1 MAKKLVPTTIKTH
14 LIDQVI
20 ESITEASNT
29 SYYAFMG
36 DHITEASTIEEV
48 NFPLETVK
56 TLNPNSYRNMI
67 FGKRLTSSDMK
78 FVVNRHNWTAN
89 TVYAMYDDED
99 ADLQSKNFYVVV
111 DEDSYKHVYKCL
123 NNNGG
128 KPSTVM
134 PQFEDAKFDADLFT
148 AGDDYYETTDGY
160 QWKYMYSIDSNT
172 FTKFATQKYI
182 PITANT
188 VVSENASEGSI
199 DVIKVVDPGK
209 GYNNFIS
216 GQFALADFNR
226 IGSNFSDYGFT
237 SASKVYKIDG
247 AAKQIKNFYQN
258 SIIYLTSGV
267 GRGQFRKIIYSVEIQ
282 ALNGVFVE
290 LEENFTTIPNQTTTY
305 EISPAVQ
312 IIGSGTETVNATAR
326 AIVDSTSANT
336 IKKIEILEIGKNY
349 SYASATVLTGDPDV
363 STGLRP
369 FTTTPAVIRPILS
382 PLEGHGANTAL
393 ELGSKRLSMYMKYNR
408 DESGLVSPTN
418 TFAQFGIVR
427 DPQFANVA
435 IYHTATN
442 NSFSVNEKV
451 LQFDEIQIQG
461 LFTANS
467 VLSNFIE
474 LQANATMGFDTFLQS
489 GDRIRVHNGTDSEI
503 LTVGLASN
511 TTSINFTTV
520 PAIATGASITCNA
533 HLVSV
538 SSEATV
544 KSTTFPMA
552 TGATNGMLLNN
563 AKPEWRK
570 GKQIYG
576 VTTKN
581 IATITGIDINSRIN
595 DDEADFRFADF
606 NQMLKINGVVS
617 VGSFQSDEI
626 ITQGSSTARIHSVVA
641 TGGNKFTLNVT
652 NVVGKILT
660 NKNIVG
666 STSEAIMNPSTDA
679 IDIKPGDLDLNTGS
693 IIYLQNDIPV
703 DRDENQS
710 EEIRV
715 ILEF

>member
-1 MAKKLVPTTIKTH
+1 
-14 LIDQVI
+14 
-20 ESITEASNT
+20 
-29 SYYAFMG
+29 MG

-48 NFPLETVK
+48 DFPLETVK
-56 TLNPNSYRNMI
+56 TLNPSSYRNMI
-67 FGKRLTSSDMK
+67 FGKRLSGNDMK

-99 ADLQSKNFYVVV
+99 TELQSKNFYVVV

-123 NNNGG
+123 NNNNGV
-128 KPSTVM
+128 PSTVR
-134 PQFEDAKFDADLFT
+134 PQFEDAKYDSDLF
-148 AGDDYYETTDGY
+148 ARGDDYYETTDGY
-160 QWKYMYSIDSNT
+160 QWKYMYSIDSAT

-182 PITANT
+182 PVTANT
-188 VVSENASEGSI
+188 VVAENASEGSI
-199 DVIKVVDPGK
+199 DVIKVVDAGR

-216 GQFALADFNR
+216 GKFALADFNR

-267 GRGQFRKIIYSVEIQ
+267 GRGQYQKIIYSVEIE
-282 ALNGVFVE
+282 ALNGVFIE
-290 LEENFTTIPNQTTTY
+290 LEENFTTMPNQTTTY

-312 IIGSGTETVNATAR
+312 IIGSGTETVNAVAR

-336 IKKIEILEIGKNY
+336 IKKIEMLEIGKNY
-349 SYASATVLTGDPDV
+349 SFATATVLTGDPDV
-363 STGLRP
+363 NTGLRP
-369 FTTTPAVIRPILS
+369 FSTTPAVIRPILS

-408 DESGLVSPTN
+408 DESGLVDPTN
-418 TFAQFGIVR
+418 SFAQFGIVR
-427 DPQFANVA
+427 DPKFANVA
-435 IYHTATN
+435 IYHTAIDS
-442 NSFSVNEKV
+442 SFSDNEKV

-461 LFTANS
+461 LFTTNTT
-467 VLSNFIE
+467 LGEFIE

-489 GDRIRVHNGTDSEI
+489 GDKIRVHNGTDSEI
-503 LTVGLASN
+503 LTVGTASN
-511 TTSINFTTV
+511 TTAINFTTV
-520 PAIATGASITCNA
+520 PAIATGTSITCNA
-533 HLVSV
+533 HLVTV
-538 SSEATV
+538 SSEAFI
-544 KSTTFPMA
+544 KSTSFPMA
-552 TGATNGMLLNN
+552 TGAVQGMLLNN

-581 IATITGIDINSRIN
+581 IATITGIDINSRID

-606 NQMLKINGVVS
+606 NQMMKINGIVT
-617 VGSFQSDEI
+617 VGSFQPNET
-626 ITQGSSTARIHSVVA
+626 ITQGSSTAKIHSVVA
-641 TGGNKFTLNVT
+641 TGGSKYTLSVT
-652 NVVGKILT
+652 NVVGKFVTNSNITGLT
-660 NKNIVG
+660 
-666 STSEAIMNPSTDA
+666 STAVMNPTTDA
-679 IDIKPGDLDLNTGS
+679 IDITPGDLDYNTGS